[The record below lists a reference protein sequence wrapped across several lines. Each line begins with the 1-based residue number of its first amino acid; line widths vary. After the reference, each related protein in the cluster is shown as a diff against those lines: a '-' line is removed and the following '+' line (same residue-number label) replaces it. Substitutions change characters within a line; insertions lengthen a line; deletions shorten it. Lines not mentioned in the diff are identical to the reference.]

1 MSEKKAKKFAGHKR
15 GGKKVVP
22 VIFYAPTQVHR
33 ALKAKAKKLGK
44 TQDGF
49 LNALVARS
57 VAAKP
62 KKKAAPKVEPTA
74 EAPIQ

>member
-1 MSEKKAKKFAGHKR
+1 MSDKKAKKFAGHKR

-22 VIFYAPTQVHR
+22 VIFYAPPQVHR

-57 VAAKP
+57 VAAP
-62 KKKAAPKVEPTA
+62 KKAAPIVTA
-74 EAPIQ
+74 EQAFAQ